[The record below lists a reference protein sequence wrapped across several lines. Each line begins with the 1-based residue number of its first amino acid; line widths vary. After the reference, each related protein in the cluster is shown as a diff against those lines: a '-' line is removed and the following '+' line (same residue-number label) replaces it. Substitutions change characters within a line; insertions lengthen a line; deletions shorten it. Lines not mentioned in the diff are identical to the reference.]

1 MTGSIIAIGAGIALL
16 CGIGAGIGIGIAT
29 GKAVEA
35 QARQPEMAGKI
46 QTTLILGA
54 ALSEAT
60 AIYGLIGAILIIFM
74 VKQNNPNQNYR
85 KENSKC

>member
-16 CGIGAGIGIGIAT
+16 CVFGAGIGIGIAT

-35 QARQPEMAGKI
+35 QARQPEIAGKI

-60 AIYGLIGAILIIFM
+60 AIYGLIGALFIILM
-74 VKQNNPNQNYR
+74 LK
-85 KENSKC
+85 